1 MSSFHHVMKMNHG
14 NPIYGSDTVVLYQFI
29 IENFFSLSYQCIL
42 MNVLSSLNVVFFFNR
57 LVIVIKE
64 YLVIAVV
71 VNVSIVPEVQAGQDG
86 IHLRPPDAFGHQLVV
101 AIRLPFPHHLPPG
114 NTVVTIQEEN
124 SLSAP
129 ARKVET

>member
-1 MSSFHHVMKMNHG
+1 MLHKFRINIFLV
-14 NPIYGSDTVVLYQFI
+14 IQ
-29 IENFFSLSYQCIL
+29 
-42 MNVLSSLNVVFFFNR
+42 FFFT
-57 LVIVIKE
+57 KE

-71 VNVSIVPEVQAGQDG
+71 VNISIVPEVQAGQDG

-114 NTVVTIQEEN
+114 NAVVTIQEEN

>member
-1 MSSFHHVMKMNHG
+1 MPPELVQISHK
-14 NPIYGSDTVVLYQFI
+14 Y
-29 IENFFSLSYQCIL
+29 FFS
-42 MNVLSSLNVVFFFNR
+42 SSVFLPKNTRNFPFSIY
-57 LVIVIKE
+57 L

-114 NTVVTIQEEN
+114 NAVVTIQEEN